1 MNDPA
6 INQAEV
12 IGPHGRQAT
21 SGRIRAVAV
30 FLSSAKR
37 VDKIYFDAARDMGR
51 AIAKAGW
58 TTVYGGN
65 YIGPMAALADG
76 ARERGGT
83 VLGITPKL
91 FVDEGVADTLCD
103 ELIVTDSM
111 RERKHLLERRA
122 DAFVTLPGGL
132 GTYEELLKI
141 VVGRQLG
148 LHHKPIVVLNL
159 ADYYTPLLEMF
170 DRGVEQHFVRAEAR
184 NLIQVATTV
193 ESVIEILTA
202 ADVSAAGR

>member
-1 MNDPA
+1 MNDPT
-6 INQAEV
+6 IHHAEV

-21 SGRIRAVAV
+21 SARIRAVAV

-37 VDKIYFDAARDMGR
+37 VDRVYFDAARDMGR
-51 AIAKAGW
+51 AIARAGW

-76 ARERGGT
+76 AREQGGP
-83 VLGITPKL
+83 VIGITPRL
-91 FVDEGVADTLCD
+91 FVDQGVADTLCD

-111 RERKHLLERRA
+111 RERKHLLEHRA
-122 DAFVTLPGGL
+122 DAFITLPGGL
-132 GTYEELLKI
+132 GTFEELLEI

-148 LHHKPIVVLNL
+148 LHHKPVIVLNL
-159 ADYYTPLLEMF
+159 ADYYTPLLAMF

-184 NLIQVATTV
+184 SLIQVATTV
-193 ESVIEILTA
+193 ESAIDLIAA